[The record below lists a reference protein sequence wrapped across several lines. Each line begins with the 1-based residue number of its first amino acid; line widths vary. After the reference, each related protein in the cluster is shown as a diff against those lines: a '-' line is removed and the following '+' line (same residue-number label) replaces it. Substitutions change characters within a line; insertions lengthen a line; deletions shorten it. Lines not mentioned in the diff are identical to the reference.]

1 MADVPI
7 AAGAPDMEGRLDQLR
22 RWLAG
27 PPFWTTREGLWHP
40 AVDIHERDGEIV
52 VEVEIPG
59 MKGEQIDVSIERR
72 HLLVE
77 GSRPASSVAEE
88 GEARYRERP
97 VGRFHRVVHL
107 PGPVDADAASA
118 TYEDGVLT
126 VVLPLAAGGE
136 GRRIEIR

>member
-1 MADVPI
+1 M
-7 AAGAPDMEGRLDQLR
+7 
-22 RWLAG
+22 
-27 PPFWTTREGLWHP
+27 
-40 AVDIHERDGEIV
+40 DIHERDGEIV